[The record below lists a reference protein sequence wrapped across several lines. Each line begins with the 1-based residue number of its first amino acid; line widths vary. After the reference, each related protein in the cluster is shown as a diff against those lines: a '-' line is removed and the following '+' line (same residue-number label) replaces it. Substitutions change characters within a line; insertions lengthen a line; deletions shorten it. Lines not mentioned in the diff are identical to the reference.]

1 MMKTRYIF
9 SLFLLGFIIAVPV
22 QANMVVNKII
32 INFYSG
38 KTAREDVEV
47 FNSGKEA
54 LYISAKLFEIIQ
66 PESKAPE
73 RRELTDPR
81 DAGIIISPNR
91 FIVAPGQR
99 KVVRLITTQSA
110 IDKDKVYRILMQPHA
125 GKFTT
130 DSTQKAAGIKII
142 LGYELLAFIRPAN
155 LDASL
160 QVQRKGKSLALHNTG
175 NTNIN
180 VREIKLCQDTE
191 QQHCEILGGKRLY
204 SGQQWQLNLPQAEGQ
219 IFIRKSVG
227 NAFSVD
233 EY

>member
-1 MMKTRYIF
+1 MKIQYIF
-9 SLFLLGFIIAVPV
+9 FLLSFIISVPA
-22 QANMVVNKII
+22 QANMVLDKII

-47 FNSGKEA
+47 FNSGKET

-66 PESKAPE
+66 PENNTPE

-81 DAGIIISPNR
+81 TAGIIISPNR

-99 KVVRLITTQSA
+99 KVVRLITTQAA
-110 IDKDKVYRILMQPHA
+110 IDTDKVYRILMQPHA

-130 DSTQKAAGIKII
+130 DSTQKVAGIKIM
-142 LGYELLAFIRPAN
+142 LGYELLAFIRPAK
-155 LDASL
+155 LDVNL
-160 QVQRKGKSLALHNTG
+160 QVQRKGKSLLLHNAG

-180 VREIKLCQDTE
+180 VREVKLCQDTE
-191 QQHCEILGGKRLY
+191 QQRCEKLGGKRLY
-204 SGQQWQLNLPQAEGQ
+204 AGQQWQFDLPQAEGK